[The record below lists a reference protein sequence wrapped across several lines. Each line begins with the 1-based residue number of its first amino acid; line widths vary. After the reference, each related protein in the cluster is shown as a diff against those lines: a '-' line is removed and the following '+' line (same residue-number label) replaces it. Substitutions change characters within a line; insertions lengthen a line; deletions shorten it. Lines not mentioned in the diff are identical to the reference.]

1 MREIVVRMETVFGD
15 NNITKVIKELE
26 EKIAETVPEVMYLI
40 YKLGM
45 DCFSMFSQHY
55 FSLLSYNDSTPE
67 LNQLMM
73 DLFFVV
79 GEKAIHA
86 IIVKML

>member
-1 MREIVVRMETVFGD
+1 MDTVFGN
-15 NNITKVIKELE
+15 NNIFKVVQELE
-26 EKIAETVPEVMYLI
+26 EKIAETMPEVLFLI
-40 YKLGM
+40 YNMGM

-67 LNQLMM
+67 LSKLMM

>member
-1 MREIVVRMETVFGD
+1 
-15 NNITKVIKELE
+15 
-26 EKIAETVPEVMYLI
+26 
-40 YKLGM
+40 M

-55 FSLLSYNDSTPE
+55 FSLLSYNESTPE

-86 IIVKML
+86 IIVKMLEVSKDKILTSKSP

>member
-1 MREIVVRMETVFGD
+1 MVRMDTVFGN
-15 NNITKVIKELE
+15 NNIFKVVQELE
-26 EKIAETVPEVMYLI
+26 EKIAETMPEVLFLI
-40 YKLGM
+40 YNMGM

-67 LNQLMM
+67 LSKLMM